1 MHQVTAHDYKSGVSA
16 RTDVVWCPACLKY
29 FHTYRRLMHHMLRDV
44 PRCGRLVVENMPELE
59 GARPYEARRGALAKL
74 PIDAKSDYPPQHR
87 AVVLMPGPLP
97 RWAAEGARAARAST

>member
-1 MHQVTAHDYKSGVSA
+1 MPTLPQAIPHKKACIMHRVTAHDYKSGVSA
-16 RTDVVWCPACLKY
+16 RTDVVWCPACLKC

-74 PIDAKSDYPPQHR
+74 PVDASQTIPPSI
-87 AVVLMPGPLP
+87 VPLF
-97 RWAAEGARAARAST
+97 